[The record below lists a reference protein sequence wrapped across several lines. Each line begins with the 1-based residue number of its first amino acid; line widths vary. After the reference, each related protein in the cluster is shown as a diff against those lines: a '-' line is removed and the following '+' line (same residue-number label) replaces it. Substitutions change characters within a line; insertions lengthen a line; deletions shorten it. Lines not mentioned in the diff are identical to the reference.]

1 MSLLELLSSLR
12 DFDKS
17 LTLLEERHAR
27 QTAANATVDAELAA
41 LRKAI
46 ADLTVRV
53 AVLEE
58 GRNSVDDRVRRVMTE
73 VIAEWQQQ
81 HNDRERKRLED
92 EIATLKRSLPGS

>member
-1 MSLLELLSSLR
+1 MNPLELLNSLK
-12 DFDKS
+12 DYSKS
-17 LTLLEERHAR
+17 LTLLEERHAK
-27 QTAANATVDAELAA
+27 QMTANTTVDSELAG

-58 GRNSVDDRVRRVMTE
+58 GRTAIDDRVRRVMTE

-81 HNDRERKRLED
+81 HSDRERKRLE
-92 EIATLKRSLPGS
+92 EEVAMLRRSLPGS